1 MRSDPVPAGP
11 RRRGDPLKQSATSPG
26 DGPGGTGIYQVM
38 TDAPM
43 TAPTWSAA
51 TAGDILCSHL
61 TLQAGAFLRA
71 LPLAVGE
78 AGARPGA
85 AAVPSAGTADLLR
98 AVRRIGGALHTFGA
112 TFEPGW
118 AQESRTELRWLLNLL
133 ALEPGYVR
141 RSARLLGALD
151 ALSGAEQDG
160 AGMLAGHAG
169 APKARAL
176 LDRQLT
182 LARTRA
188 HSSVLQELRSA
199 RLHAL
204 ADRMTLLVGE
214 VPLLDAARGR
224 AGAVLLP
231 QASAAF
237 AALVAGVAR
246 LPLHRAATPYAGDGL
261 RRLGVVP
268 APVSGA
274 AAEGAAAR
282 TAVDADAA
290 LAADDAPWHR
300 VRILVKRARYAL
312 EVCAQPAGEL
322 DALDAVLARH
332 QDASDAAVTA
342 STAART
348 PRITPATAYVLGVVH
363 ADQRLEVE
371 AARYDFGRRWPQAS
385 SGPDGWEPLPADR
398 PGVTDVPP
406 APRMA

>member
-1 MRSDPVPAGP
+1 
-11 RRRGDPLKQSATSPG
+11 
-26 DGPGGTGIYQVM
+26 M

-43 TAPTWSAA
+43 TAQAA
-51 TAGDILCSHL
+51 STTTAGDILSSHL
-61 TLQAGAFLRA
+61 TAQAGAFLRA

-78 AGARPGA
+78 VGARPGA
-85 AAVPSAGTADLLR
+85 VAVPSAGTADLLR
-98 AVRRIGGALHTFGA
+98 AVRRVGGLLHTFGA
-112 TFEPGW
+112 TFEQGW

-151 ALSGAEQDG
+151 SLSGSEPNG
-160 AGMLAGHAG
+160 PGMLAGHAG

-188 HSSVLQELRSA
+188 HTTVLQELRSA

-214 VPLLDAARGR
+214 APLLDTAQGR
-224 AGAVLLP
+224 AATVLLP
-231 QASAAF
+231 QAAAAF
-237 AALVAGVAR
+237 TALAAGAQQ
-246 LPLHRAATPYAGDGL
+246 LPLHRAATPYGGDGL
-261 RRLGVVP
+261 RRLGAVP
-268 APVSGA
+268 APAVGQDVPP
-274 AAEGAAAR
+274 AR
-282 TAVDADAA
+282 GAVDADAA

-312 EVCAQPAGEL
+312 EVCGGPAAEL
-322 DALDAVLARH
+322 DELDGVLGRH
-332 QDASDAAVTA
+332 QEAADAAVTA
-342 STAART
+342 ATAART

-371 AARYDFGRRWPQAS
+371 AARYAFGRRWPELPPGLDTWLEIPPAE
-385 SGPDGWEPLPADR
+385 GW
-398 PGVTDVPP
+398 GQTP
-406 APRMA
+406 APRTA

>member
-1 MRSDPVPAGP
+1 
-11 RRRGDPLKQSATSPG
+11 
-26 DGPGGTGIYQVM
+26 M

-43 TAPTWSAA
+43 TAQAASTA
-51 TAGDILCSHL
+51 TAGDLLSSHL
-61 TLQAGAFLRA
+61 TAQAGAFLRA

-98 AVRRIGGALHTFGA
+98 AVRRIGGLLHTFGA
-112 TFEPGW
+112 TFEQTW

-141 RSARLLGALD
+141 KSSRLLGALD
-151 ALSGAEQDG
+151 ALSGTEADG
-160 AGMLAGHAG
+160 PGMLAGHAG
-169 APKARAL
+169 VPKARAL

-188 HSSVLQELRSA
+188 HTTVLQELRSA

-214 VPLLDAARGR
+214 APLLDAAGGR

-231 QASAAF
+231 QAAAAF
-237 AALVAGVAR
+237 TALTASAQQ
-246 LPLHRAATPYAGDGL
+246 LPLRRASTPYGGDGL
-261 RRLGVVP
+261 RRLGAVP
-268 APVSGA
+268 P
-274 AAEGAAAR
+274 AR
-282 TAVDADAA
+282 GAVDADAA
-290 LAADDAPWHR
+290 LAADDAPWLR

-312 EVCAQPAGEL
+312 EVCGRPAPEL
-322 DALDAVLARH
+322 DELDGVLGRH
-332 QDASDAAVTA
+332 QEAADAAVTA
-342 STAART
+342 ATAART

-371 AARYDFGRRWPQAS
+371 AARYAFGHRWP
-385 SGPDGWEPLPADR
+385 ELP
-398 PGVTDVPP
+398 PGLDAWLEIPP
-406 APRMA
+406 AEGWGPTPSRMA

>member
-1 MRSDPVPAGP
+1 
-11 RRRGDPLKQSATSPG
+11 
-26 DGPGGTGIYQVM
+26 M

-43 TAPTWSAA
+43 TAQVASTA
-51 TAGDILCSHL
+51 TAGDILSSHL
-61 TLQAGAFLRA
+61 TAQAGAFLRA

-78 AGARPGA
+78 VGARPGTV
-85 AAVPSAGTADLLR
+85 AVPSAGTADLLR
-98 AVRRIGGALHTFGA
+98 TVRRVGGLLHTFGA
-112 TFEPGW
+112 SFDPLW

-151 ALSGAEQDG
+151 SLTGSEADG
-160 AGMLAGHAG
+160 PGMLAGHAG

-188 HSSVLQELRSA
+188 HSTVLQELRSA

-204 ADRMTLLVGE
+204 ADRMTLLVGDA
-214 VPLLDAARGR
+214 PLLDSAGGS

-231 QASAAF
+231 QAATAFTTLSAGAQQ
-237 AALVAGVAR
+237 
-246 LPLHRAATPYAGDGL
+246 LPLHRAARAYGGDGL
-261 RRLGVVP
+261 RRLGAVP
-268 APVSGA
+268 S
-274 AAEGAAAR
+274 AR
-282 TAVDADAA
+282 GAVDADAA

-300 VRILVKRARYAL
+300 MRILVKRARYAL
-312 EVCAQPAGEL
+312 EVCGGTAPEL
-322 DALDAVLARH
+322 DELDGVLGRH
-332 QDASDAAVTA
+332 QEAADAAVTA
-342 STAART
+342 ATAART

-371 AARYDFGRRWPQAS
+371 AARYAFGRRWPELPP
-385 SGPDGWEPLPADR
+385 GLDGWVEVPPAE
-398 PGVTDVPP
+398 GWGQAP